1 MVHGEN
7 KYYTLTRTRLQKQVN
22 KVIEGME
29 RWGFEKNAKKKKK
42 INKRDIS
49 FKEKG
54 ITQSG

>member
-1 MVHGEN
+1 
-7 KYYTLTRTRLQKQVN
+7 
-22 KVIEGME
+22 ME
-29 RWGFEKNAKKKKK
+29 RWGFEKNAKKKK

>member
-1 MVHGEN
+1 
-7 KYYTLTRTRLQKQVN
+7 
-22 KVIEGME
+22 ME